1 MSLDCNVTVLE
12 DRRVVV
18 QKQMSNVE
26 WVILRC
32 GRKREDW
39 HSIGPNVRWEQNN
52 RCSIGKM
59 APKRG
64 NCWLFKSRS
73 VSSPRPS
80 PSLALLE
87 HKHPN
92 TISPLHTFLWNPTRS
107 GSSWRQGRWS
117 SRARTNL
124 MIEEI
129 CVVVSVRSTWVVAV
143 RCLSQTTT
151 FEKPLIRV
159 LSNHIVNTVYIP
171 IRIPVLSRPLS
182 PLGIPKR
189 EDIPTLMLRP
199 ETTRFRAQGPF
210 GENTCLCIY

>member
-117 SRARTNL
+117 SRAKINL
-124 MIEEI
+124 MIEET
-129 CVVVSVRSTWVVAV
+129 CVVVSVRSTWVVASEMECSV
-143 RCLSQTTT
+143 DHSGATNSSS
-151 FEKPLIRV
+151 F
-159 LSNHIVNTVYIP
+159 
-171 IRIPVLSRPLS
+171 
-182 PLGIPKR
+182 
-189 EDIPTLMLRP
+189 LRP
-199 ETTRFRAQGPF
+199 RQLFPLVFHSFHKPPPSKSR
-210 GENTCLCIY
+210 